1 MVQAP
6 TEMAAE
12 IDLIPT
18 ASQSTFWRRFSRHR
32 LAQVGMVLV
41 GLLILTALFASVIAP
56 HNPQELLKNG
66 ISNSGQ
72 PHPPGAGF
80 LLGADSLG
88 RDIFSRVIFG
98 TRISLLVAMIAM
110 FTSVILGTTV
120 GLLGGYFEGW
130 VDILLTRFTESVMS
144 LPTILLAIALFVVL
158 PGDSSWQRLF
168 KLLLAISLVTW
179 TGIARAVRGVTLSLK
194 KREYVEAA
202 RALGCS
208 HDRIIFKHLLPNVMP
223 TVIVMAT
230 LAVAQNILLEA
241 GLSYLGQGVD
251 PSVASWGSMIKD
263 GEPFLL
269 AAPWMVL
276 VPGIAIVLAV
286 TGFNLLGR
294 AMEETLEPRR

>member
-6 TEMAAE
+6 AEMAAE
-12 IDLIPT
+12 MDLAP
-18 ASQSTFWRRFSRHR
+18 AQSGFWTRFKRHR
-32 LAQVGMVLV
+32 LVQIGALLV
-41 GLLILTALFASVIAP
+41 LILVFTALLAPLLAP
-56 HNPQELLKNG
+56 HDPRQIVANPA
-66 ISNSGQ
+66 
-72 PHPPGAGF
+72 HPSAPG
-80 LLGADSLG
+80 LVLGADSLG
-88 RDIFSRVIFG
+88 RDILSRVLFG
-98 TRISLLVAMIAM
+98 ARISLLVAMIAM
-110 FTSVILGTTV
+110 LTSVIMGTTI

-130 VDILLTRFTESVMS
+130 VDVLLTRVTESVMS
-144 LPTILLAIALFVVL
+144 LPTILLAIALFVVI
-158 PGDSSWQRLF
+158 PGESISMRLL

-194 KREYVEAA
+194 KREYVDAA
-202 RALGCS
+202 KALGCS
-208 HDRIIFKHLLPNVMP
+208 HTRIIFLHLLPNVLP

-241 GLSYLGQGVD
+241 GLSYLGQGID

-294 AMEETLEPRR
+294 GLEETLETRR

>member
-6 TEMAAE
+6 TELAAE
-12 IDLIPT
+12 VDLFEV
-18 ASQSTFWRRFSRHR
+18 SSKSTFWRRFKRHR
-32 LAQVGMVLV
+32 LAQVGMALV
-41 GLLILTALFASVIAP
+41 GILILTALLAPWLAP
-56 HNPQELLKNG
+56 HNPQHLLADGLNAA
-66 ISNSGQ
+66 GQ
-72 PHPPGAGF
+72 PHPPGAEF

-98 TRISLLVAMIAM
+98 ARISLLVAMIAM
-110 FTSVILGTTV
+110 ITSVILGSTV

-130 VDILLTRFTESVMS
+130 TDVLLTRLTESVMS

-158 PGDSSWQRLF
+158 PGDSAGQRLF

-208 HDRIIFKHLLPNVMP
+208 HLRIIFKHLLPNVLP

-263 GEPFLL
+263 GEPYLL

-276 VPGIAIVLAV
+276 VPGIAIILAV
-286 TGFNLLGR
+286 AGFNLLGR
-294 AMEETLEPRR
+294 AMEETLEPGQ